1 MLTFKHLKYNDIR
14 VFHVPH
20 IQHEPAYSYDTA
32 PCRTTHHTPKILF
45 IETTETGNNKYL
57 FLCFTMKP
65 CRSLIFSDKPAES
78 HLITA
83 ARHFPTLWIC
93 LKKNLKIKTNYN
105 HSVNVLLW
113 QSIGLQT
120 ERSEISSEF
129 FEDQDPEV
137 TEKPKKLCNYSNV
150 ACLSSDDSRW
160 KHFRWTVTRKSLSSC
175 NISSLHDEQ

>member
-1 MLTFKHLKYNDIR
+1 MILLH
-14 VFHVPH
+14 
-20 IQHEPAYSYDTA
+20 AA
-32 PCRTTHHTPKILF
+32 PPTHTPKILF
-45 IETTETGNNKYL
+45 IETTETGSNKYL
-57 FLCFTMKP
+57 FLCFAMKP
-65 CRSLIFSDKPAES
+65 CHSLIFSDKPAES

-105 HSVNVLLW
+105 HSVNVLW
-113 QSIGLQT
+113 QSIGLHT

-137 TEKPKKLCNYSNV
+137 AEGSKTWCNYSNV

-160 KHFRWTVTRKSLSSC
+160 KHIRWTVTGKSLPSC
-175 NISSLHDEQ
+175 NISLHDEQ